1 MDSSGARRADLR
13 AKAKAM
19 AEKPRVLLAACGS
32 VCAVKF
38 GNVCRSFAEWAVVK
52 VVLTKSALRFI
63 DEQTLPQD
71 VTVYRDEKDWRTWK
85 KLGDPMLH
93 IELCNWAE
101 IMVIAPLSANTLS
114 KIAGGL
120 CDDLL
125 TTIVRAWD
133 YRKPLFV
140 APSMSTC
147 IWRNSFTEEHLGEI
161 DGLGIMLIPPVPVNG
176 DLERAMVEPATIIS
190 RVKASYKKQK
200 MEQKEGSSS
209 TSSGQV

>member
-1 MDSSGARRADLR
+1 M
-13 AKAKAM
+13 
-19 AEKPRVLLAACGS
+19 LLFSA
-32 VCAVKF
+32 
-38 GNVCRSFAEWAVVK
+38 SFA
-52 VVLTKSALRFI
+52 FI
-63 DEQTLPQD
+63 HGRHE
-71 VTVYRDEKDWRTWK
+71 
-85 KLGDPMLH
+85 
-93 IELCNWAE
+93 
-101 IMVIAPLSANTLS
+101 
-114 KIAGGL
+114 IAGGL

>member
-85 KLGDPMLH
+85 KPGDPVLH

-114 KIAGGL
+114 KIGGFM
-120 CDDLL
+120 CDNLL
-125 TTIVRAWD
+125 TCIVRA
-133 YRKPLFV
+133 
-140 APSMSTC
+140 PSMNISMGGRNPSREQHC
-147 IWRNSFTEEHLGEI
+147 IGI
-161 DGLGIMLIPPVPVNG
+161 DELGITLIPPSGESVKGKKVRQRYILARNKNVREIL
-176 DLERAMVEPATIIS
+176 DLQAELKKYE
-190 RVKASYKKQK
+190 ASD
-200 MEQKEGSSS
+200 
-209 TSSGQV
+209 

>member
-85 KLGDPMLH
+85 KPGDPMLH

-114 KIAGGL
+114 KVINQ
-120 CDDLL
+120 
-125 TTIVRAWD
+125 T
-133 YRKPLFV
+133 
-140 APSMSTC
+140 
-147 IWRNSFTEEHLGEI
+147 
-161 DGLGIMLIPPVPVNG
+161 
-176 DLERAMVEPATIIS
+176 
-190 RVKASYKKQK
+190 
-200 MEQKEGSSS
+200 
-209 TSSGQV
+209 

>member
-1 MDSSGARRADLR
+1 
-13 AKAKAM
+13 M

-114 KIAGGL
+114 K
-120 CDDLL
+120 C
-125 TTIVRAWD
+125 
-133 YRKPLFV
+133 
-140 APSMSTC
+140 
-147 IWRNSFTEEHLGEI
+147 
-161 DGLGIMLIPPVPVNG
+161 
-176 DLERAMVEPATIIS
+176 
-190 RVKASYKKQK
+190 
-200 MEQKEGSSS
+200 
-209 TSSGQV
+209 